1 MRRLVLGSIAAVLLW
16 LGTALPARAADEESG
31 WRFDVAAPYLWL
43 PEEHGHIGIGPVSVP
58 VDVSFSDIFD
68 LMGKGDLLGGAG
80 HFEAYDRDLH
90 LSLFFDATGSVVD
103 TQGSV
108 AKLPG
113 GVAEAD
119 SSLVFLEW
127 AAGYR
132 VGPMP
137 LDRAGARK
145 FWVEPFVGARY
156 THLGN
161 GLEVRQNGVPLAS
174 VSDSSDWADPILGV
188 RWSLGLLESLALR
201 FRADI
206 GGFGAG
212 SELAWSLNS
221 LLEYTL
227 PWTIFSAPL
236 VAGAGYKVLDF
247 DYESS
252 GKVDKDI
259 QLNFRGPLLGLG
271 VRF

>member
-1 MRRLVLGSIAAVLLW
+1 MRRLVAGWMAVALLW
-16 LGTALPARAADEESG
+16 LPAVRAGAADDEG
-31 WRFDVAAPYLWL
+31 AWQFDVAAPYLWL
-43 PEEHGHIGIGPVSVP
+43 PEEHGRIGLGPVSVP
-58 VDVSFSDIFD
+58 VDVDFDEIFN

-80 HFEAYDRDLH
+80 HFEAYNQDLH
-90 LSLFFDATGSVVD
+90 LALFFDATGSVVD
-103 TQGSV
+103 AEAGLANV
-108 AKLPG
+108 PG
-113 GVAEAD
+113 GKVEAD

-132 VGPMP
+132 IGPMP
-137 LDRAGARK
+137 LDRAATRK

-156 THLGN
+156 YHMGN
-161 GLEVRQNGVPLAS
+161 GIEIRRNGVPLAD
-174 VSDSSDWADPILGV
+174 VSSSSDWADPILGI
-188 RWSLGLLESLALR
+188 RWSLGLLEQLALR

-221 LLEYTL
+221 LFEYTL
-227 PWTIFSAPL
+227 PWTILSAPL

-247 DYESS
+247 DYESG
-252 GKVDKDI
+252 GKPDKDI

>member
-1 MRRLVLGSIAAVLLW
+1 MRRIVAGWMAVALLW
-16 LGTALPARAADEESG
+16 LPVARAGAAEDERA
-31 WRFDVAAPYLWL
+31 WQFDVAAPYLWL
-43 PEEHGHIGIGPVSVP
+43 PEEHGRIGLGPVSVP
-58 VDVSFSDIFD
+58 VDVGFDDIFD
-68 LMGKGDLLGGAG
+68 LMGQGDLLGGAG
-80 HFEAYDRDLH
+80 HFEAHNRDLH

-103 TQGSV
+103 TEAGLANV
-108 AKLPG
+108 PG
-113 GVAEAD
+113 GEVEAD
-119 SSLVFLEW
+119 PALVFLEW

-132 VGPMP
+132 IGPMP
-137 LDRAGARK
+137 LDRAATRK

-156 THLGN
+156 YHSGN
-161 GLEVRQNGVPLAS
+161 GIEIRRNGVLRAD
-174 VSDSSDWADPILGV
+174 VSASSDWADPILGI
-188 RWSLGLLESLALR
+188 RWSLGLLEQLALR

-212 SELAWSLNS
+212 SELAWSLNG
-221 LLEYTL
+221 LFEYTL

-271 VRF
+271 LRL